1 MQQEHTSA
9 PQIVDLDPVL
19 LTAQSV
25 ANLPLN
31 SFPSPLAN
39 APLLT
44 QKCASSRAQPASPT
58 FNLNPSPITDPAFLS
73 ISPTAS
79 TSTASSTSPT
89 LHPHA
94 SSHRVPDSATDSVH
108 KGLRPKASYHQSL
121 LNLRDELFRP
131 SDSGACHLVP
141 SPNPSGYSYS
151 DYLLL
156 SWAPR
161 SSASLPR
168 ALDMASSTELD
179 AASMTEPS
187 EYDWACFIATYALG
201 RWEPHKPPPP
211 PLSCPERQT
220 PPLSPAGSLPDARS
234 DHHIS
239 STFPSGSTGIAQ
251 VVLSSATPAS
261 LPHASSDGSTLLPR
275 KGDISLQT
283 TSPPST
289 ASSSPMHSPPGYSS
303 LAWAPSTSRRSTS
316 GNIASSIPH
325 RLRSSF
331 ADIRSSTGARP
342 LLEQPPTSTMP
353 PVVPHADATTAAAA
367 MRWAGARINIAPLAL
382 PSPEREL
389 TDPFRNARTVIPGLN
404 PPDVPLGP
412 QSPRHR
418 QRLGSFWEGTIDVDG
433 ATAPSSSTL
442 GSIEGS
448 PPSTPQDANNSD
460 SDAEREPLSASSVA
474 ASPPYVTPASVPVR
488 GYGDDYFGVTGVSV
502 SPEPIH
508 EHLSSESEAT
518 ETSSVASR
526 RINFMRQTSYPASNK
541 ASGHSAE
548 VSPPS
553 RVVDAGAGRV
563 SKEEA
568 MFLEFGY
575 LAPPYPPDEPDRR
588 RALYQFNIW
597 NTGPDINFERI
608 EHLTKLVFSTKTVII
623 SLIDG
628 NEQYVSA
635 RGLRGI
641 TNYPLRWMK
650 SACEYYP
657 REARGR
663 IINKCSRLDV
673 SNFSSNGLNM
683 CACDFAMVRDRR
695 LLLAGITSP

>member
-1 MQQEHTSA
+1 
-9 PQIVDLDPVL
+9 
-19 LTAQSV
+19 
-25 ANLPLN
+25 
-31 SFPSPLAN
+31 
-39 APLLT
+39 
-44 QKCASSRAQPASPT
+44 
-58 FNLNPSPITDPAFLS
+58 
-73 ISPTAS
+73 
-79 TSTASSTSPT
+79 
-89 LHPHA
+89 
-94 SSHRVPDSATDSVH
+94 
-108 KGLRPKASYHQSL
+108 
-121 LNLRDELFRP
+121 
-131 SDSGACHLVP
+131 
-141 SPNPSGYSYS
+141 
-151 DYLLL
+151 
-156 SWAPR
+156 
-161 SSASLPR
+161 
-168 ALDMASSTELD
+168 MASSTELD

-220 PPLSPAGSLPDARS
+220 PPLSSADSLPDARS
-234 DHHIS
+234 DPHMS
-239 STFPSGSTGIAQ
+239 SIFPSGSTQ
-251 VVLSSATPAS
+251 VALSSATPQGAS
-261 LPHASSDGSTLLPR
+261 SPHVSSDGSTLLPR
-275 KGDISLQT
+275 KGDTPPQT

-289 ASSSPMHSPPGYSS
+289 ASSLSSPMHSPPGYSS
-303 LAWAPSTSRRSTS
+303 LSWAPSTSRRSSTT
-316 GNIASSIPH
+316 NIASSIPH

-353 PVVPHADATTAAAA
+353 SVVPHADATTAAAA

-389 TDPFRNARTVIPGLN
+389 TDPFRNARTAIPGLN

-418 QRLGSFWEGTIDVDG
+418 QRLGSFWEGTVDVDG
-433 ATAPSSSTL
+433 AGPSSSL
-442 GSIEGS
+442 SSIEGS
-448 PPSTPQDANNSD
+448 PPSTPPDANNSD
-460 SDAEREPLSASSVA
+460 SDAELEPRSASSVA
-474 ASPPYVTPASVPVR
+474 ASPPYVTPASVPLR
-488 GYGDDYFGVTGVSV
+488 GLGDDYFGVTAVSV
-502 SPEPIH
+502 SPEPITAVFDSVRQQQ
-508 EHLSSESEAT
+508 HLLPESEAT
-518 ETSSVASR
+518 ETSSVASWR
-526 RINFMRQTSYPASNK
+526 VNPTRQNSCPPPHK
-541 ASGHSAE
+541 ASGPSAE

-553 RVVDAGAGRV
+553 RVVDAGVGRV

-568 MFLEFGY
+568 MFLELGY
-575 LAPPYPPDEPDRR
+575 LAPPYPPDELDRR

-650 SACEYYP
+650 SACECHS

-663 IINKCSRLDV
+663 
-673 SNFSSNGLNM
+673 M
-683 CACDFAMVRDRR
+683 
-695 LLLAGITSP
+695 